1 VARFIR
7 LQFSLATLLI
17 AMAWSAVMVW
27 LNTTPRVWHVS
38 HWVQGTKSMTV
49 VTDFGWPWHYFRD
62 TEFDRNPALDL
73 LILHDPKQSNHWAL
87 VGDVAVGVLLVVA
100 ATWASRQL
108 LRRVT
113 SWLRRRCVP
122 PRSTS

>member
-1 VARFIR
+1 
-7 LQFSLATLLI
+7 LATLLI

-62 TEFDRNPALDL
+62 IEFDRNPALDL

-87 VGDVAVGVLLVVA
+87 AADVAVGVLLVAVL
-100 ATWASRQL
+100 TWASSQL
-108 LRRVT
+108 LRGVT
-113 SWLRRRCVP
+113 SSLRRNRLP
-122 PRSTS
+122 PSSTS